1 MNIKN
6 NKNCKITINDE
17 GIAVSEKEKTAD
29 EMFEELGYSIS
40 DGIENFYTNVLI
52 AGKKQKDISFD
63 DVAKD
68 FITIYLTKYNE
79 YGNLETNQIVLSVKE
94 LQAIN
99 KKCKELRLDI
109 IKINNLK
116 ESIEYFK
123 KINNYGTDKEPYYL
137 QYELS
142 EAPISFEWYKA
153 ILNKVKKYK
162 PKRVI
167 DIGSNINLFGYLF
180 ANEGIEYIGIDI
192 CKDVEPIQT
201 NNIKFINSD
210 YYKIREQF
218 KNDICISCLC
228 VGYLIPI
235 KDVICRRLIINS
247 SEGTNENY
255 KCTAKEIFNV

>member
-6 NKNCKITINDE
+6 NRNCKITINDE
-17 GIAVSEKEKTAD
+17 GIAVSEKEKTA
-29 EMFEELGYSIS
+29 EEL
-40 DGIENFYTNVLI
+40 
-52 AGKKQKDISFD
+52 FD
-63 DVAKD
+63 DLGLCLERETPFD
-68 FITIYLTKYNE
+68 FEVKNDDDKVIKFNKERREIACFNYYDGFEYLT
-79 YGNLETNQIVLSVKE
+79 LQE

-99 KKCKELRLDI
+99 KKCMELRLDM

-192 CKDVEPIQT
+192 YKDVEPLQT
-201 NNIKFINSD
+201 NNIKFIHSD

-235 KDVICRRLIINS
+235 EDVICRRLIINS
-247 SEGTNENY
+247 SEGTRENY